1 MTHGVL
7 RVLGSNPAPFH
18 WQELPLVVP
27 NPTPQHF
34 VSRTHSFQYLSPH
47 PLLKTLLQKVKPV
60 SMATSR

>member
-34 VSRTHSFQYLSPH
+34 VSRTLVS
-47 PLLKTLLQKVKPV
+47 LLPFWILRKYVMLFKINAGP
-60 SMATSR
+60 SNF